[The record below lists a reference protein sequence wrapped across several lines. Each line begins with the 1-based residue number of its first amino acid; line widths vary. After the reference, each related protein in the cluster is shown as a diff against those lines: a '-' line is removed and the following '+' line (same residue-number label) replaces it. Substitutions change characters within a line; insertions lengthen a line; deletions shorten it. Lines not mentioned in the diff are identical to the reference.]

1 MPRDHNIIMYER
13 AKKNKDTISMK
24 LKNYD
29 ITLLSNSD
37 FKRLLSVMSFSKIVT
52 LILPD
57 LAIPH
62 KQLRT

>member
-1 MPRDHNIIMYER
+1 M
-13 AKKNKDTISMK
+13 SMK

>member
-1 MPRDHNIIMYER
+1 
-13 AKKNKDTISMK
+13 MK

-37 FKRLLSVMSFSKIVT
+37 FKRLLSVMSFGKTVT

-57 LAIPH
+57 LAVPH
-62 KQLRT
+62 KQLRP

>member
-13 AKKNKDTISMK
+13 KKNKDTISMK

>member
-13 AKKNKDTISMK
+13 KKNKDTISMK

-37 FKRLLSVMSFSKIVT
+37 FKRLLSVMSFGKTVT

-62 KQLRT
+62 KQLRP